1 MLNASALAAMGVAS
15 VSRQLAALPQAWS
28 PSILDDWQALP
39 QSWTPSL
46 LDEGAADD
54 WQELPLPQR
63 PAQGRQLDALPQSWT
78 PVNPC
83 DHRIQSPYYIG
94 SLRNAAAN
102 CTAQC
107 PTTTYPDNA
116 QVCHPCQVVG
126 CATCSRTTCSD
137 CLIFHLRVGN
147 QCLFLYAAL
156 FAAILIF
163 VVCFWLCGLLR
174 FCFMALLSPRSPNV
188 LKEALAHRRRAK
200 VHDYALPG
208 NPFYAFDDTSM
219 RRQNITGI
227 GAMLYFRFLSFT
239 TLLCFLLLALLALGY
254 FMPYY
259 VDAALLDIANLIHS
273 VALYMVAF
281 IAVLVWMC
289 SQDRAARADVEE
301 FPHLRN
307 YALVAEGFPRSAKS
321 PHEVKAFFESILG
334 FEVEGVS
341 IGYDYVEEE
350 EFVEDRVARTVEKAD
365 THLGVYPSELAG
377 LDSPIADSQDSYMLD
392 CLMNSG
398 YAFIVFSREE
408 DREFC
413 TRRFAEIDRQV
424 KQGFSRA
431 TADDSDDEAGE
442 ETTRLLGGA
451 GGGRKASKSG
461 PAGVSGG
468 GPSRAVLFRDKFPI
482 KVGQAPEPSSIQ
494 WRNFAVRR
502 GAKALRVAVTLL
514 VALLLVMVLGAVMF
528 APAVL
533 YQMSFMDVRKSS
545 RAQWQLAAIEQGV
558 VSASIAVG
566 NCILIAALR
575 RASERSGFLQKVN
588 EDVVFACCSFC
599 TILLNSTAPIVVAA
613 VVAGSEDLRAT
624 RELAT
629 IYLFQV
635 LWMCMFV
642 TEAANILLASW
653 SFWSS
658 YFWIRQSDYASV
670 REAEPLVTTP
680 EFLFANRYVDM
691 LHVFCILCTM
701 IACDC
706 KSLYTIAGQCLM
718 LMYSIYAYFMDK
730 YNFLRVNRPTFY
742 MSPRMDGAVHYLL
755 VFHIAML
762 SLVPLQQFHYTL
774 PEKYAM
780 LKWPWLNVMIFV
792 FNIIVFMSVA
802 RISQKCNEPVRD
814 LSDIPYIEVAS
825 LTPSNYFNTNPV
837 HVLRALHFPSI
848 VVPPIYPYLPG
859 KEYLHGGQFADYDDS
874 VRLRETL
881 MLLVKTPLV

>member
-1 MLNASALAAMGVAS
+1 
-15 VSRQLAALPQAWS
+15 
-28 PSILDDWQALP
+28 
-39 QSWTPSL
+39 
-46 LDEGAADD
+46 
-54 WQELPLPQR
+54 
-63 PAQGRQLDALPQSWT
+63 
-78 PVNPC
+78 
-83 DHRIQSPYYIG
+83 
-94 SLRNAAAN
+94 
-102 CTAQC
+102 
-107 PTTTYPDNA
+107 
-116 QVCHPCQVVG
+116 
-126 CATCSRTTCSD
+126 
-137 CLIFHLRVGN
+137 
-147 QCLFLYAAL
+147 
-156 FAAILIF
+156 
-163 VVCFWLCGLLR
+163 
-174 FCFMALLSPRSPNV
+174 V

-239 TLLCFLLLALLALGY
+239 TLLCFLLLALLGLGY

-259 VDAALLDIANLIHS
+259 VDKDLLGIATLVHS

-281 IAVLVWMC
+281 IAVLTWMC

-334 FEVEGVS
+334 FEIEGVS
-341 IGYDYVEEE
+341 IAYDYVEEE
-350 EFVEDRVARTVEKAD
+350 EFVEDRIARTVEKAD

-377 LDSPIADSQDSYMLD
+377 LDSPNADSQDSYMLD

-424 KQGFSRA
+424 KQGFSRN
-431 TADDSDDEAGE
+431 TGDDSDDEEGE
-442 ETTRLLGGA
+442 ETTRLLNTEKR
-451 GGGRKASKSG
+451 GRRSKGSASS
-461 PAGVSGG
+461 AGVSGG

-482 KVGQAPEPSSIQ
+482 RVAQAPEASSIQ

-514 VALLLVMVLGAVMF
+514 VALLLVMVVGAVMF

-533 YQMSFMDVRKSS
+533 YQMSFMDVRKTS
-545 RAQWQLAAIEQGV
+545 RSQWQLAAFEQGV
-558 VSASIAVG
+558 ISASIAVG
-566 NCILIAALR
+566 NLILMAALR
-575 RASERSGFLQKVN
+575 RAAERSGFLQKVN
-588 EDVVFACCSFC
+588 EDVVFAACSFC
-599 TILLNSTAPIVVAA
+599 TILLNSTAPLLVAA
-613 VVAGSEDLRAT
+613 FVAGSEDLRAT
-624 RELAT
+624 RLLAT
-629 IYLFQV
+629 TYLFEV
-635 LWMCMFV
+635 LWMCMFI
-642 TEAANILLASW
+642 TEAGNILLAAW

-658 YFWIRQSDYASV
+658 YFFIRQSEYASV
-670 REAEPLVTTP
+670 RESEPLITTP
-680 EFLFANRYVDM
+680 EFPIATRYVDM
-691 LHVFCILCTM
+691 LHGLCLLCAM

-706 KSLYTIAGQCLM
+706 RSLYTIAGQGL
-718 LMYSIYAYFMDK
+718 LLVYSIYAYFMDK

-755 VFHIAML
+755 VFHIALL
-762 SLVPLQQFHYTL
+762 SLVPLQQFNYTL
-774 PEKYAM
+774 PSRYAI
-780 LKWPWLNVMIFV
+780 LKWPWLNVIIFAV
-792 FNIIVFMSVA
+792 NLIFFLSLA

>member
-1 MLNASALAAMGVAS
+1 
-15 VSRQLAALPQAWS
+15 
-28 PSILDDWQALP
+28 
-39 QSWTPSL
+39 
-46 LDEGAADD
+46 
-54 WQELPLPQR
+54 
-63 PAQGRQLDALPQSWT
+63 
-78 PVNPC
+78 
-83 DHRIQSPYYIG
+83 
-94 SLRNAAAN
+94 
-102 CTAQC
+102 
-107 PTTTYPDNA
+107 
-116 QVCHPCQVVG
+116 
-126 CATCSRTTCSD
+126 
-137 CLIFHLRVGN
+137 LRVGN

-156 FAAILIF
+156 FAAVLLFII
-163 VVCFWLCGLLR
+163 CFCLCGLLR
-174 FCFMALLSPRSPNV
+174 FCFLALLSARSPNV

-254 FMPYY
+254 FMPLI
-259 VDAALLDIANLIHS
+259 VDDSLLGLATLAHS
-273 VALYMVAF
+273 VAVYAVCF
-281 IAVLVWMC
+281 IAVLTWMC

-307 YALVAEGFPRSAKS
+307 YALVADGFPRSAKS
-321 PHEVKAFFESILG
+321 PHEIKAFFESILG
-334 FEVEGVS
+334 FEIEGVS
-341 IGYDYVEEE
+341 IAYDYVEEE
-350 EFVEDRVARTVEKAD
+350 EFIEDRIARTVEKAD

-413 TRRFAEIDRQV
+413 TRRFTEIDRQV
-424 KQGFSRA
+424 KQGFSRSA
-431 TADDSDDEAGE
+431 TEESDDEEGQ

-451 GGGRKASKSG
+451 GKNRKNKSG

-482 KVGQAPEPSSIQ
+482 RVGQAPEPSSIQ

-502 GAKALRVAVTLL
+502 GAKALKVAVTLL
-514 VALLLVMVLGAVMF
+514 VSLLLVMVLGAVMF

-533 YQMSFMDVRKSS
+533 YQMSFMNVRKSS
-545 RAQWQLAAIEQGV
+545 RSQWQLAVLEQGV
-558 VSASIAVG
+558 VAASIAVG
-566 NCILIAALR
+566 NLILMAALR
-575 RASERSGFLQKVN
+575 RAAERSGFLQKVN
-588 EDVVFACCSFC
+588 EDAVFAVSSFC
-599 TILLNSTAPIVVAA
+599 TMMLNSVTPILVAA

-624 RELAT
+624 RELAVT
-629 IYLFQV
+629 YLFQV
-635 LWMCMFV
+635 LWLCIFI
-642 TEAANILLASW
+642 TEKSNIFLASW

-670 REAEPLVTTP
+670 REAEPLITTP
-680 EFLFANRYVDM
+680 EFPIATRYVDL
-691 LHVFCILCTM
+691 LHGFFILCAM
-701 IACDC
+701 IACDSR
-706 KSLYTIAGQCLM
+706 SLYTIAGQCLM
-718 LMYSIYAYFMDK
+718 LVYSIYVYFMDK
-730 YNFLRVNRPTFY
+730 YNFLRVSRPTFY

-755 VFHIAML
+755 VFHIALL
-762 SLVPLQQFHYTL
+762 SLVPLQQLNYTL
-774 PEKYAM
+774 PKSYAM
-780 LKWPWLNVMIFV
+780 LNWPWLNVIIFFVNIVV
-792 FNIIVFMSVA
+792 FLSLA
-802 RISQKCNEPVRD
+802 RISQKCNDPHRD

-825 LTPSNYFNTNPV
+825 LTPANYFNTNPV

-848 VVPPIYPYLPG
+848 VVPPIYPYVPG